1 MRIEKKL
8 SSLSFLDLS
17 LYFGLL
23 CILAIGLA
31 FILILIPGFYKIFL
45 KESYWLGQVLIFLV
59 MSLARNL
66 AYRNGNLRITELKDS
81 NTLLEQIELILNK
94 KHTRILSSA
103 EDYTYVKK
111 KKWQRFFDIFLR
123 EQIRINITNGEITVF
138 SKQQL
143 LEHIE
148 DELNL
153 KCIDEKIPV
162 ANRVGCR

>member
-17 LYFGLL
+17 LSFGIL

-45 KESYWLGQVLIFLV
+45 KESYWLGQVLILLV
-59 MSLARNL
+59 VSLTRNL
-66 AYRNGNLRITELKDS
+66 ASRNGNLRITELKDP

-94 KHTRILSSA
+94 KHTRILSSS

-111 KKWQRFFDIFLR
+111 KKWQRFFDVFLR

-138 SKQQL
+138 SKQHL
-143 LEHIE
+143 LEQIE

-153 KCIDEKIPV
+153 KCIDEKIP
-162 ANRVGCR
+162 APNKS